1 MIKQTMTGIID
12 WAINTLKETVSAR
25 GVQQRLERAV
35 ALKVF
40 NQFIG
45 MAIPFVSRN
54 GFKVLEVAPGYVK
67 ALVPL
72 QGNQNHMK
80 TLYAG
85 AMFLLAEVPGGV
97 IAWFDFGQ
105 RYTPILRDMK
115 MEFIAMCK
123 SDLTVEFRL
132 AAEDI
137 ERLKREVDENGKTHF
152 ELLGSLCDDSGKLVA
167 KSTARYQLRKSR

>member
-1 MIKQTMTGIID
+1 MIKQTMAGISS
-12 WAINTLKETVSAR
+12 WAINTLKEKVSATD
-25 GVQQRLERAV
+25 VQQRLERTV
-35 ALKVF
+35 AFKVF

-45 MAIPFVSRN
+45 LSIPFVSRN
-54 GFKVLEVAPGYVK
+54 GFKVVAVAPGYVK

-80 TLYAG
+80 TMYAG

-105 RYTPILRDMK
+105 SYIPILRDMK
-115 MEFIAMCK
+115 MEFIAMGK

-132 AAEDI
+132 PLEEIA
-137 ERLKREVDENGKTHF
+137 RLKREADENGKVHF
-152 ELLGSLCDDSGKLVA
+152 ELTADLTDKEGKVVA
-167 KSTARYQLRKSR
+167 KSSARYQLRKAR